1 MINQKRDPNLPSYF
15 VSKLITRM
23 NHFYQLKLEESH
35 FLFKTY
41 DRTDTKIQ
49 FDIKKSYTVNLVRS
63 MRHTYRYLNKHKYIV
78 FTYSEMDFWKVVS
91 SKKREIIK
99 TIYEYLD
106 KDSYDEKRK
115 KYLQKSISTI
125 NKYDDNHG
133 LFIAC
138 IVNRLFYHDLAR
150 YILEYI

>member
-23 NHFYQLKLEESH
+23 NHFYQLKQQENH
-35 FLFKTY
+35 FLFRTY

-49 FDIKKSYTVNLVRS
+49 FDIKKSYTINLVRS
-63 MRHTYRYLNKHKYIV
+63 MKRTYRYLNKHKYIV
-78 FTYSEMDFWKVVS
+78 FTYSEMTFWKIVS

-99 TIYEYLD
+99 DIYDYLD
-106 KDSYDEKRK
+106 KDNYDEKRK

-133 LFIAC
+133 VFIAC
-138 IVNRLFYHDLAR
+138 VVNRLFYHDLAR